1 MQHSLNVWDAN
12 SARENLVH
20 SRLVMQLQ
28 VLFLQLFQLDGNM
41 LHHVRIVT
49 YSRVVVKDNG
59 NGRVEGVTT

>member
-41 LHHVRIVT
+41 LHHVRIICHV
-49 YSRVVVKDNG
+49 
-59 NGRVEGVTT
+59 